1 MSSSRN
7 EAVMNASAEQAAPSL
22 IAQYYELTKPG
33 ISKMV
38 MMTTLAGFYL
48 ALPSGQS
55 MFDSDVAWLLA
66 TTILGTLLISSG
78 SCVANHILERDV
90 DARMKRTAA
99 RPLPAGTISV
109 QRAVLFSAVLT
120 VGGAVMLMYVNT
132 LTLMLAIATWLVYVF
147 VYTPMKTRSSLAVIV
162 GGIPGALPFMGGWTA
177 FTGQADP
184 MAWALFAIL
193 FFWQLPHFY
202 ALSWMYRNDYRDG
215 GMVLRA
221 IEDETGKTLAVQMTV
236 TSILTLAA
244 SIIPT
249 ALGSTGYLYLAG
261 ASILGVYLTVRSIM
275 FYRQSDAVQ
284 ARKVLLSSYAVLM
297 GIIILMFIDKQ

>member
-1 MSSSRN
+1 MASN
-7 EAVMNASAEQAAPSL
+7 KHEAVIEAPIEQASSL

-48 ALPSGQS
+48 AVPGHASI
-55 MFDSDVAWLLA
+55 FDPATATMLA
-66 TTILGTLLISSG
+66 ITILGTLLISSG
-78 SCVANHILERDV
+78 SCVANHIMERDV
-90 DARMKRTAA
+90 DARMKRTSA
-99 RPLPAGTISV
+99 RPIPAGTISV
-109 QRAVLFSAVLT
+109 KSATIFSAILT
-120 VGGAVMLMYVNT
+120 LSGAALLSTVNT
-132 LTLMLAIATWLVYVF
+132 LTLILAVVTWVVYVF
-147 VYTPMKTRSSLAVIV
+147 VYTPMKTRSTLAVIV

-177 FTGQADP
+177 YSGSLDP

-202 ALSWMYRNDYRDG
+202 ALSWMYRGDYKEG

-221 IEDETGKTLAVQMTV
+221 IHDDTGRILAVQMTL
-236 TSILTLAA
+236 TSILTMAA
-244 SIIPT
+244 ATLPT
-249 ALGSTGYLYLAG
+249 LLGSTGMLYLIG
-261 ASILGVYLTVRSIM
+261 ATILGLYLTYQSIA
-275 FYRQSDAVQ
+275 FYRKPDAVS